1 MTKIT
6 NFFLQPVTL
15 RDTAAE
21 LTAIARALGIVLGL
35 AIMVAAGFA
44 TLAHL
49 PSIMFAGLAVIALMN
64 GRLFAMIVSLMLAL
78 AWFNWLWG
86 ITPV

>member
-21 LTAIARALGIVLGL
+21 LAAAIRALGIVLAL
-35 AIMVAAGFA
+35 VVMIAAGFA

-49 PSIMFAGLAVIALMN
+49 PSIVFAGLAVIALMN
-64 GRLFAMIVSLMLAL
+64 GRLFAMIFSLMLAL

>member
-1 MTKIT
+1 MTRIT

-21 LTAIARALGIVLGL
+21 LAAVARALGIVLGV
-35 AIMVAAGFA
+35 AIMGAAGLT

-49 PSIMFAGLAVIALMN
+49 PSIVFVGLAVIALMN
-64 GRLFAMIVSLMLAL
+64 GRLFAMIFSLMLAL